1 MGTTT
6 IRCTDTTILLTTL
19 DTASYDCS
27 MSLDELTRCIVHG
40 LDDPARVIL
49 FMRHYPKMPVYLKGV
64 TR

>member
-19 DTASYDCS
+19 DTVSYDCP
-27 MSLDELTRCIVHG
+27 MSLDALTRCIVHG

-49 FMRHYPKMPVYLKGV
+49 FMRHYPNVPSYLKGV